1 MNQLALFLKIL
12 TEANMATPAII
23 GIIDIITSGK
33 ESGKTDEEIQ
43 AESMAFA
50 LETRRIT
57 DEDRGPQA

>member
-1 MNQLALFLKIL
+1 
-12 TEANMATPAII
+12 MATPAII